1 MGSNRP
7 RRHLGG
13 GADAFG
19 PRPCRMTAGLR
30 ASAPRSEP
38 RVPPFAR
45 GQYEALPLASC
56 RLNRFGALTS
66 HRMAI
71 PTAQLHARR
80 RGLARRQRLP
90 GLTAMDPASRLAAS
104 RPRAAPRD
112 RPTGPSASA
121 AEERRAWLEEQAPSG
136 PLVAEEAAPGP
147 ARRERDWP
155 AAAVAPDVLP
165 CPERRP
171 PARPARS
178 GRRSRCEAK
187 SSCEHSRGRSAP
199 QPTAPIRRRP
209 LGAVQRLCHRRPGKF
224 ATFWRPGGAI
234 SALFR
239 GRTQLVKDSWQDKT
253 KRCPTGE
260 RGLQPIDDW
269 QSGD

>member
-13 GADAFG
+13 GADASG
-19 PRPCRMTAGLR
+19 PRLCRTTAGLP

-66 HRMAI
+66 RRMAI

-80 RGLARRQRLP
+80 RGWARRQRLP

-187 SSCEHSRGRSAP
+187 SSCEHSSGRSAP
-199 QPTAPIRRRP
+199 QPTAPIGRRP
-209 LGAVQRLCHRRPGKF
+209 SGPVQRLCHRRPGKF
-224 ATFWRPGGAI
+224 ATFWRLVG
-234 SALFR
+234 
-239 GRTQLVKDSWQDKT
+239 QLVRFFEDGPRWFRTVAGQDEGAV
-253 KRCPTGE
+253 PPGS
-260 RGLQPIDDW
+260 GLQPIDDW